1 MAEISFN
8 MGIPKKANISKVSTD
23 TVITH
28 DVSEEFSLPDY
39 VPEVRRVLTT
49 RAQVLPE
56 SKYIS
61 DGGAGSML
69 ELGGTVTYSVIY
81 TDDEGKLC
89 STPLSSNYETQ
100 TVLNS
105 HPDTVFI
112 DTVAD
117 NVSCR
122 VNAPRKLTIKTRLKS
137 RILAFEGNEIDENI
151 EGKSGEDEF
160 FIERMCENVNSV
172 GIKTSSLQNIHISD
186 RFDTGSVTDI
196 QPIWCDASMDITDVK
211 AHNGAISVRGD
222 VYVKCLCNTS
232 SGIMTLNKT
241 VPLSE
246 EMETD
251 GAETGDMSRATGR
264 CVSLSISSEQ
274 SDGEDRLFFDV
285 NCELEGELYRNEEN
299 IMTKDCYSTKYETD
313 STYRNIDTYSAVKCI
328 NSSFTSSESVK
339 RKNKDISE
347 IVEIIT
353 DPVYEK
359 TEIKGQKA
367 IIYGKLYITVIGKSA
382 PKGDI
387 EGEFISEE
395 YEIPFKYETDISRSS
410 EDILTRADFST
421 GNVSARY
428 DAEKFYCTAEI
439 FPSVSIFSKGN
450 AKILDTAT
458 LKKDKEIKKDS
469 SCIRVYF
476 PKNGDT
482 LWEIAKKYHISSK
495 KIAERNNITTA
506 SLDGVKD
513 III

>member
-8 MGIPKKANISKVSTD
+8 MGIPKKANISRVSAD
-23 TVITH
+23 TVVTH

-61 DGGAGSML
+61 DSGNGCML
-69 ELGGTVTYSVIY
+69 EFGGTVTYSVIY
-81 TDDEGKLC
+81 TDDDGKLC

-105 HPDTVFI
+105 HPETVFI
-112 DTVAD
+112 DTLAD

-137 RILAFEGNEIDENI
+137 RILAFENNEIDENI

-160 FIERMCENVNSV
+160 FIERMCANVNSV
-172 GIKTSSLQNIHISD
+172 GIKTSSLQNVHISD
-186 RFDTGSVTDI
+186 RFDTGSITEI
-196 QPIWCDASMDITDVK
+196 RPIWCDASMEITDAK
-211 AHNGAISVRGD
+211 AQNGAICVRGD
-222 VYVKCLCNTS
+222 IGVKCLCDTS

-241 VPLSE
+241 VPFSE
-246 EMETD
+246 EIETD
-251 GAETGDMSRATGR
+251 GAEVGDLSRATGR

-274 SDGEDRLFFDV
+274 NDGEERIFFDA
-285 NCELEGELYRNEEN
+285 NCEIEGELYRNEEN
-299 IMTKDCYSTKYETD
+299 VMTQDCYSTRYETD
-313 STYRNIDTYSAVKCI
+313 ATYKNIDTYSLIKCI
-328 NSSFTSSESVK
+328 NSSFTSSENAK

-347 IVEIIT
+347 IVEILT

-382 PKGDI
+382 PKGDM

-395 YEIPFKYETDISRSS
+395 YEIPFKYETDISRSP
-410 EDILTRADFST
+410 DDVLTRADFSV
-421 GNVSARY
+421 GNVNARY

-439 FPSVSIFSKGN
+439 FPSVSLFGKGS
-450 AKILDTAT
+450 AKILDTAS
-458 LKKDKEIKKDS
+458 LKKDKEIKNDA
-469 SCIRVYF
+469 SCVRVYF

-482 LWEIAKKYHISSK
+482 LWEVAKKYHTSSK
-495 KIAERNNITTA
+495 KIAERNNITSA